1 MPLVTFEYD
10 SAEFLGSEEAI
21 REYLL
26 AASEDGDANHI
37 AHALGVVAR
46 ARGMSDLSRNTGL
59 TRPALYRALS
69 GDGNP
74 EFGTIVKVADA
85 LGYRLN
91 LVLKS
96 DDGSTAAA
104 K

>member
-1 MPLVTFEYD
+1 MPLETFEYD
-10 SAEFLGSEEAI
+10 STEFLGSEEAI
-21 REYLL
+21 AEYLL
-26 AASEDGDANHI
+26 AASEDGNANHI
-37 AHALGVVAR
+37 ARALGVVAR

-74 EFGTIVKVADA
+74 EFGTIAKVAEA

-96 DDGSTAAA
+96 SSGSTAAA

>member
-1 MPLVTFEYD
+1 MPLETFEYD
-10 SAEFLGSEEAI
+10 SAEFLGGEEAI
-21 REYLL
+21 TEYLL
-26 AASEDGDANHI
+26 AASEDGDENHI
-37 AHALGVVAR
+37 ARALGVVAR
-46 ARGMSDLSRNTGL
+46 ARGMSDLSRSTGL

-74 EFGTIVKVADA
+74 ELGTIAKVADA

-96 DDGSTAAA
+96 DGKSIAAA

>member
-1 MPLVTFEYD
+1 MPLETFGYD

-21 REYLL
+21 AEYLL

-37 AHALGVVAR
+37 ARALGVVAR

-74 EFGTIVKVADA
+74 EFGTIAKVADA

-96 DDGSTAAA
+96 DRGSTVAV

>member
-1 MPLVTFEYD
+1 MPLETFEYD
-10 SAEFLGSEEAI
+10 SAEFLGREEAI
-21 REYLL
+21 TEYLL

-37 AHALGVVAR
+37 ARALGVVAR

-74 EFGTIVKVADA
+74 EFGTIAKVADA

-96 DDGSTAAA
+96 DGGSTAAA

>member
-1 MPLVTFEYD
+1 MPLETFEYD
-10 SAEFLGSEEAI
+10 STEFLGSEEAI
-21 REYLL
+21 AEYLL
-26 AASEDGDANHI
+26 AASEDGNANHI
-37 AHALGVVAR
+37 ARALGVVAR

-74 EFGTIVKVADA
+74 EFGTIAKVADA

-96 DDGSTAAA
+96 SSGSTAAA

>member
-1 MPLVTFEYD
+1 MPLETFEYD
-10 SAEFLGSEEAI
+10 STEFLGSEEAI
-21 REYLL
+21 AEYLL

-37 AHALGVVAR
+37 ARALGVVAR

-74 EFGTIVKVADA
+74 EFGTIAKVAEA

-96 DDGSTAAA
+96 SSGSTAAA

>member
-1 MPLVTFEYD
+1 MPRETFGYD
-10 SAEFLGSEEAI
+10 CAEFLG
-21 REYLL
+21 
-26 AASEDGDANHI
+26 
-37 AHALGVVAR
+37 R

-69 GDGNP
+69 GAGNP
-74 EFGTIVKVADA
+74 EFSTIAKVADA

-96 DDGSTAAA
+96 DKGSTAAV

>member
-1 MPLVTFEYD
+1 MPLETFEYD
-10 SAEFLGSEEAI
+10 SAEFLGSAEAI
-21 REYLL
+21 TEYLL

-37 AHALGVVAR
+37 ARALGVVAR

-74 EFGTIVKVADA
+74 EFGTIAKVADA

-96 DDGSTAAA
+96 SSGSNAAA